1 MTGKRG
7 EARTRVVYLVCSH
20 SNPDQVLRLVTLLR
34 KGTTSRVVIHH
45 DEAVSHLDPGSLAGL
60 DGVHLLDPM
69 PIGWGTFS
77 YVEMVLRCMRWA
89 LANLEFDWLVLL
101 SGQDYPIQPVSQI
114 EASLASTDYD
124 GFVKGFP
131 VIEPGSRQDGE
142 GLRRYFYRY
151 HRVPVPAFL
160 LPQRSSS
167 GGVVTK
173 VARNL
178 RDAQPLLSVKRAFG
192 SSGVQLGLRRIRTPF
207 TAQFRCY
214 RGSTWFTLSS
224 KCVALLDRFVRS
236 NPGYVRY
243 YRRTWIP
250 EESFVITILL
260 NDPELKIFRDHKR
273 FIRFRRQGAWHPE
286 VLTVADLEPML
297 ASGQQF
303 ARKFDASVDER
314 VLDLLDERVHM
325 APTMPSE

>member
-1 MTGKRG
+1 M
-7 EARTRVVYLVCSH
+7 TRVVYLVCSH

-34 KGTTSRVVIHH
+34 NASATSRVVIHH
-45 DEAVSHLDPGSLAGL
+45 DEAVSHLDRGSLVGL
-60 DGVHLLDPM
+60 DRVHLLDPM

-77 YVEMVLRCMRWA
+77 YVEMVLRCMRWT

-114 EASLASTDYD
+114 EASLASTEYD

-131 VIEPGSRQDGE
+131 VTEPGSRPDEE

-151 HRVPVPAFL
+151 HRVPLPAFL
-160 LPQRSSS
+160 LPRRSSS
-167 GGVVTK
+167 EGVVSK
-173 VARNL
+173 AARNL
-178 RDAQPLLSVKRAFG
+178 RDVQPLLSVKRAFG
-192 SSGVQLGLRRIRTPF
+192 SSGVQVGLRRLRTPF

-224 KCVALLDRFVRS
+224 ECVAVLDRFVRG

-250 EESFVITILL
+250 EESFIITILL
-260 NDPELKIFRDHKR
+260 NNPRLKLFRDHKR
-273 FIRFRRQGAWHPE
+273 FIRFRAQGAWHPE
-286 VLTVADLEPML
+286 VLTVEDLEPML
-297 ASGQQF
+297 ASGQHF
-303 ARKFDASVDER
+303 ARKFDVTMDER
-314 VLDLLDERVHM
+314 VLNLLDERVHM
-325 APTMPSE
+325 APTVPSE